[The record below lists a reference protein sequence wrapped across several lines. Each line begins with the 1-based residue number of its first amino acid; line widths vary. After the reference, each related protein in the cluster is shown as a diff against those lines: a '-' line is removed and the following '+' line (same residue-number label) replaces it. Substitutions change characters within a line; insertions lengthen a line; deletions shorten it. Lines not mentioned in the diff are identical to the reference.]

1 MVCLRIM
8 LCCRE
13 IFLSQSSYMSW
24 WKDCIDIKGSS
35 YTSTLANFMNDAER
49 IKLYDLGAYDFP

>member
-1 MVCLRIM
+1 
-8 LCCRE
+8 
-13 IFLSQSSYMSW
+13 MSW

-49 IKLYDLGAYDFP
+49 IKVYDLGAYDFS